1 MAVER
6 TLILVLTLTA
16 VGVGTGAAV
25 TRPLLFRLGQDGTPA
40 ASGGVRYR
48 GSYRSGRWV
57 AAPSRPRDW
66 SRFQGRGPGSA
77 K

>member
-1 MAVER
+1 MPLER
-6 TLILVLTLTA
+6 TLIVALSLAV
-16 VGVGTGAAV
+16 VGVGTTAAV
-25 TRPLLFRLGQDGTPA
+25 TRPLLFRLGQEGTPSA
-40 ASGGVRYR
+40 ASGVTYG

-57 AAPSRPRDW
+57 SRERPRDW

>member
-25 TRPLLFRLGQDGTPA
+25 TRPLLFR
-40 ASGGVRYR
+40 R

-57 AAPSRPRDW
+57 AAPPRPRDW